1 MPLTT
6 YHWGTYEI
14 ITKDGALTALR
25 PFAEDPDPS
34 RIGPSLVDL
43 LDHPARIK
51 RPAVRRSWLDHGLTF
66 HTSSEGCES
75 SQLIDEISDSV
86 FVANSGRARTKHL

>member
-14 ITKDGALTALR
+14 VSENGVLKSLE
-25 PFAEDPDPS
+25 PFAEDKDPS
-34 RIGPSLVDL
+34 RIGPSYVDL

-51 RPAVRRSWLDHGLTF
+51 TPCVRKSWLDNGPG
-66 HTSSEGCES
+66 S
-75 SQLIDEISDSV
+75 
-86 FVANSGRARTKHL
+86 